1 MFKKTFSSLS
11 VFSLFSLGIVTPIN
25 AADLPAVW
33 LKVTA
38 DGVPG
43 SAPSLNRIKAKG
55 KNPIISKNKCKR
67 NRGKTIVAIAGRIFV
82 ASKEKVIKVKLLEL
96 LQEPLLVLRPEVQ
109 LMVVD

>member
-11 VFSLFSLGIVTPIN
+11 VLSLFSLGIVTHIN

-55 KNPIISKNKCKR
+55 KNPIISKNKCKK
-67 NRGKTIVAIAGRIFV
+67 NTGKTIGAIAGGIFG
-82 ASKEKVIKVKLLEL
+82 ASKGNSKKSKIAGAASGAIIGAAAGSAI
-96 LQEPLLVLRPEVQ
+96 
-109 LMVVD
+109 DGC

>member
-11 VFSLFSLGIVTPIN
+11 VLSLFSLGIITHIN
-25 AADLPAVW
+25 AADLPALW

-55 KNPIISKNKCKR
+55 KKCPRCWKILEQNCNRCSKL
-67 NRGKTIVAIAGRIFV
+67 
-82 ASKEKVIKVKLLEL
+82 S
-96 LQEPLLVLRPEVQ
+96 
-109 LMVVD
+109 